1 MWGTMHHDP
10 EPPHPQEAQTR
21 PNTAQM
27 ALATDIHVLMLV
39 KQQNT
44 TAYYPPINTAL
55 GTLDGPESFSQQK
68 TTRHTS

>member
-1 MWGTMHHDP
+1 MMVGGTHHNS
-10 EPPHPQEAQTR
+10 EPPR

-44 TAYYPPINTAL
+44 TAYYPPLDTAL
-55 GTLDGPESFSQQK
+55 GTLDSPESFSQQ
-68 TTRHTS
+68 TTTHHTA

>member
-1 MWGTMHHDP
+1 MMVGGTHHNS
-10 EPPHPQEAQTR
+10 EPPHPR

-44 TAYYPPINTAL
+44 TAPCS
-55 GTLDGPESFSQQK
+55 TLNPSLQMQRPRPHQSLFDVFWIP
-68 TTRHTS
+68 

>member
-1 MWGTMHHDP
+1 
-10 EPPHPQEAQTR
+10 
-21 PNTAQM
+21 M